1 MKRQEIKD
9 ILNELTADI
18 DSIADKKAVGI
29 IKVLVNL
36 VEILAEENALLREK
50 NQQLMDEINRLKGE
64 QGKPKLRKQK
74 EYDDDESGNNNHS
87 SEEDRKKRSDKRDK
101 KAKNKKSQTVKID
114 RQVMVEID
122 KTNLPDDAEFKG
134 YEKRIVQDLKII
146 TDNVEIILP
155 TYYSR
160 SLKKTFIA
168 PLPIEYQGSEFGP
181 GMKSLVITLYRDSGM
196 TIPAIERF
204 LKTFTIQI
212 SRSTIS
218 DMLIEKHDHFHQ
230 EKEDIIDAGLKATA
244 YQHLDDTGARVN
256 GKNHYTHT
264 LCNPYFTAYFT
275 RPKKDRMTILE
286 LLCRGEL
293 KFLFN
298 QDAFDLMVELGLPSK
313 QLQRI
318 HSMLQQDAMT
328 RNDMDALLQQLF
340 PNPKK
345 HGTNRRII
353 FESSAITYYRQS
365 DGAALYLICDDAPQF
380 NKIAK
385 HLALCW
391 IHEARHYKKLNPL
404 SNLNQK
410 TITDFIEKFWD
421 YYKAL
426 LTYKQSPTDK
436 ISLELSDQFDSL
448 FSTKTGYDALDQR
461 IAMTLAKK
469 DSLLLVLAHPFLP
482 LHNNPAELGTR
493 VQARIRDINLQT
505 ISENGTKTK
514 DTFATIVQTARKL
527 GVNIYQYIYDKV
539 SRKFEIPSL
548 AEMIMAQI
556 NTPSTA

>member
-426 LTYKQSPTDK
+426 LTYKQGPTDK

>member
-204 LKTFTIQI
+204 LKTFTYP
-212 SRSTIS
+212 
-218 DMLIEKHDHFHQ
+218 F
-230 EKEDIIDAGLKATA
+230 DI
-244 YQHLDDTGARVN
+244 TGW
-256 GKNHYTHT
+256 
-264 LCNPYFTAYFT
+264 
-275 RPKKDRMTILE
+275 
-286 LLCRGEL
+286 
-293 KFLFN
+293 
-298 QDAFDLMVELGLPSK
+298 Q
-313 QLQRI
+313 
-318 HSMLQQDAMT
+318 
-328 RNDMDALLQQLF
+328 
-340 PNPKK
+340 
-345 HGTNRRII
+345 
-353 FESSAITYYRQS
+353 
-365 DGAALYLICDDAPQF
+365 
-380 NKIAK
+380 
-385 HLALCW
+385 
-391 IHEARHYKKLNPL
+391 
-404 SNLNQK
+404 
-410 TITDFIEKFWD
+410 
-421 YYKAL
+421 
-426 LTYKQSPTDK
+426 
-436 ISLELSDQFDSL
+436 
-448 FSTKTGYDALDQR
+448 
-461 IAMTLAKK
+461 
-469 DSLLLVLAHPFLP
+469 
-482 LHNNPAELGTR
+482 
-493 VQARIRDINLQT
+493 
-505 ISENGTKTK
+505 
-514 DTFATIVQTARKL
+514 
-527 GVNIYQYIYDKV
+527 
-539 SRKFEIPSL
+539 
-548 AEMIMAQI
+548 
-556 NTPSTA
+556 

>member
-122 KTNLPDDAEFKG
+122 KTNLPDDVEFKG

-168 PLPIEYQGSEFGP
+168 PLPLEYQGSEFGP

-426 LTYKQSPTDK
+426 LTYKQGPTDK

-493 VQARIRDINLQT
+493 VRAKIRDINLQT